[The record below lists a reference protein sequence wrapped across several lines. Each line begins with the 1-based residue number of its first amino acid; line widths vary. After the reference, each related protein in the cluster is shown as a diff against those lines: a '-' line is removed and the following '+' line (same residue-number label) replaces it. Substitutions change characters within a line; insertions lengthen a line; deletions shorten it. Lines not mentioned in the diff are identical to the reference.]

1 MIDVHLAYVSV
12 AYAILACF
20 VGVWLSL
27 RVNQAFAKTFTKT
40 LSANHF
46 LFKINRWWVCVP
58 ILVVLGSCFESIYGI
73 FGVPSVLT
81 LALAMSYLIQ
91 KLTGKAVLVN
101 QKTQAWFGAVAVLI
115 FLMALGVFNAIGVDV
130 YHHFD
135 GVSLVVQ
142 YAIIAMIFVVAY
154 LLDGK
159 SSWLAWAVLWMMLCH
174 PMQSLGVL
182 DYVADIWLF
191 VWGAGFA
198 IKQIIN
204 KMLVLTKPT
213 RKGV

>member
-1 MIDVHLAYVSV
+1 MVDVHLAYVSV
-12 AYAILACF
+12 AYVILACF

-27 RVNQAFAKTFTKT
+27 RVNQAFAKTFFANYF
-40 LSANHF
+40 LS
-46 LFKINRWWVCVP
+46 KINRWWACVP
-58 ILVVLGSCFESIYGI
+58 ILVGLGACFDWIYGV

-115 FLMALGVFNAIGVDV
+115 VLMALGVFNAIGVDV
-130 YHHFD
+130 YHRFD

-142 YAIIAMIFVVAY
+142 YAMVAITFVVAY
-154 LLDGK
+154 FLDNK
-159 SSWLAWAVLWMMLCH
+159 SSWLAWAVLLMVLCN

-191 VWGAGFA
+191 VWGVAFFA
-198 IKQIIN
+198 RKIIIKTNN
-204 KMLVLTKPT
+204 KLRYK
-213 RKGV
+213 K

>member
-1 MIDVHLAYVSV
+1 MVDLAYVSV
-12 AYAILACF
+12 AYVILVCF

-27 RVNQAFAKTFTKT
+27 RVNQAFAKTFFANYF
-40 LSANHF
+40 LS
-46 LFKINRWWVCVP
+46 KINRWWACVP
-58 ILVVLGSCFESIYGI
+58 ILVGLGACFDWIYGV

-115 FLMALGVFNAIGVDV
+115 VLMALGVFNAIGVNV
-130 YHHFD
+130 YHRFD

-154 LLDGK
+154 LLDNK
-159 SSWLAWAVLWMMLCH
+159 SSWLAWAVLLMVLCN
-174 PMQSLGVL
+174 PMRSLGVL

-191 VWGAGFA
+191 VWGAGFV

>member
-1 MIDVHLAYVSV
+1 MVDLAYVSV
-12 AYAILACF
+12 AYVILVCF

-27 RVNQAFAKTFTKT
+27 RVNQTFAKTFFANYF
-40 LSANHF
+40 LS
-46 LFKINRWWVCVP
+46 KINRWWACVP
-58 ILVVLGSCFESIYGI
+58 ILVGLGACFDWIYGV

-115 FLMALGVFNAIGVDV
+115 VLMALGVFNAIGVDV
-130 YHHFD
+130 YHRFD

-142 YAIIAMIFVVAY
+142 YAMVAITFVVAY
-154 LLDGK
+154 FLDNK
-159 SSWLAWAVLWMMLCH
+159 SSWLAWAVLLMVLCN

-191 VWGAGFA
+191 VWGAGFV

>member
-1 MIDVHLAYVSV
+1 MVDVHLAYVSV
-12 AYAILACF
+12 AYVILACF

-27 RVNQAFAKTFTKT
+27 RVNQVFAKTFTKT

-58 ILVVLGSCFESIYGI
+58 ILVGLGACFDWIYGV

-115 FLMALGVFNAIGVDV
+115 VLMALGVFNAIGVDV
-130 YHHFD
+130 YHRFD

-154 LLDGK
+154 LLDNK
-159 SSWLAWAVLWMMLCH
+159 SSWLAWAVLLMVLCH

-191 VWGAGFA
+191 VWGIAFFVKKWIQKLRSMIGY
-198 IKQIIN
+198 
-204 KMLVLTKPT
+204 
-213 RKGV
+213 

>member
-1 MIDVHLAYVSV
+1 MVDVHLAYVSV
-12 AYAILACF
+12 AYVILACF

-27 RVNQAFAKTFTKT
+27 RVNQAFVKTFTKT

-46 LFKINRWWVCVP
+46 LFKINRWWACLP
-58 ILVVLGSCFESIYGI
+58 ILVGLGACFDWIYGV

-115 FLMALGVFNAIGVDV
+115 VLMALGVFNAIGMDV
-130 YHHFD
+130 YHRFD

-154 LLDGK
+154 FLDNK
-159 SSWLAWAVLWMMLCH
+159 SSWLAWAVLLMMLCH

-191 VWGAGFA
+191 VWGIAFFVKKWIQKLRSMIGY
-198 IKQIIN
+198 
-204 KMLVLTKPT
+204 
-213 RKGV
+213 R

>member
-1 MIDVHLAYVSV
+1 MVDVHLAYVSV
-12 AYAILACF
+12 AYVILACF

-27 RVNQAFAKTFTKT
+27 RVNQAFAKTFF
-40 LSANHF
+40 ANHF
-46 LFKINRWWVCVP
+46 LSKINRWWACVP

-115 FLMALGVFNAIGVDV
+115 VLMALGVFNAIGVDV
-130 YHHFD
+130 YHRFD

-154 LLDGK
+154 LLDNK
-159 SSWLAWAVLWMMLCH
+159 SSWLAWAVLLMMLYN

-191 VWGAGFA
+191 VWGIAFFVKKWMQKLRSMIGY
-198 IKQIIN
+198 
-204 KMLVLTKPT
+204 
-213 RKGV
+213 R